1 MAVSLNPGA
10 SADVRV
16 VAGEKLILRLR
27 AYDPTGIHRIFVQC
41 FQFST
46 ASTNKLKL
54 AFGEVLLPVEES
66 LLYDT
71 FEVCVEFPENA
82 ALGKWG
88 IQLIEFTNGRG
99 YKTSFYRGQGKFD
112 NIRFDVVAPPS
123 KEEELLQ
130 FTQIEIASEPA
141 PPPTT
146 TPQATPRGDRRGAV
160 HKLL

>member
-1 MAVSLNPGA
+1 MAVSLNTSG
-10 SADVRV
+10 SEDVRV
-16 VAGEKLILRLR
+16 IAGEKLILRLR
-27 AYDPTGIHRIFVQC
+27 AYDPNGICKIFVQC

-54 AFGEVLLPVEES
+54 AFGEILMPVEES
-66 LLYDT
+66 LMYDT
-71 FEVCVEFPENA
+71 FEISVDFPDNV

-99 YKTSFYRGQGKFD
+99 YKASFYRGQGKFD
-112 NIRFDVVAPPS
+112 NILFEVVAPPS

-130 FTQIEIASEPA
+130 FTEIEIASDA
-141 PPPTT
+141 DARSTVG
-146 TPQATPRGDRRGAV
+146 GDKRGAF